1 MVTRGFD
8 CLSRS
13 TFVNESIP
21 EYTLAMDAIY
31 PVSTEQIGKPDP
43 LARDY
48 VGTYSPPAL
57 YAMAVIDE
65 PSALDV
71 RL

>member
-1 MVTRGFD
+1 M
-8 CLSRS
+8 
-13 TFVNESIP
+13 
-21 EYTLAMDAIY
+21 AMDAIY

-43 LARDY
+43 LVPGY

-65 PSALDV
+65 PSRSICVCDIHQRGHAGHAAC
-71 RL
+71 